1 MPAGGSASVDQHLLT
16 GESQPVEKE
25 SGDKVFA
32 ATLLLSGRIAIDVQT
47 AGNDTVA
54 AQIGEIL
61 NKTQHYKDNLMA
73 RGQKIANQ
81 LAPVTLGIGHC
92 DMGNAGRDTRPF
104 CFMVRVRHQHDGFR
118 SPKRLNLPTNPFQS
132 RHLSQRRTNFRIPT
146 PSRYHRIRHPPAT

>member
-1 MPAGGSASVDQHLLT
+1 M
-16 GESQPVEKE
+16 EKE

-81 LAPVTLGIGHC
+81 LAPVTLGIGTVTWATLGAIPALSVLWSGFGINMMALGPLSVLIYLQILSSHGILVK
-92 DMGNAGRDTRPF
+92 DGRILESLHQVDTIVFDTRP
-104 CFMVRVRHQHDGFR
+104 QL
-118 SPKRLNLPTNPFQS
+118 SKPTGD
-132 RHLSQRRTNFRIPT
+132 
-146 PSRYHRIRHPPAT
+146 